1 MILLMLTNV
10 VETMAGKHPMDALRE
25 DGSGFYKGDEAVL
38 FLSGPNIT
46 GAASIQNLHIPTNQV
61 DEGFFANTRTAVF
74 SFSQNTLKYCCSCWT
89 YLIIFGWGMGMEV
102 FLSTFRDILSSLK
115 RFFSTG
121 SFLHLHL
128 REGYCV
134 NTRWPRC
141 HNHKKLAS
149 QTPRETVLAKKGGET
164 CFLEMDLAFDTCFLL
179 LAQKRSAEVVL
190 WQAFGIWQDVRTVY

>member
-74 SFSQNTLKYCCSCWT
+74 SFSQYTLKYCCTCWT
-89 YLIIFGWGMGMEV
+89 YLIIRIWLGNGHGGISVYIPRYFVLIEKV
-102 FLSTFRDILSSLK
+102 FFYWIFFAPAFEGRILCEHKMASLS
-115 RFFSTG
+115 
-121 SFLHLHL
+121 
-128 REGYCV
+128 
-134 NTRWPRC
+134 
-141 HNHKKLAS
+141 
-149 QTPRETVLAKKGGET
+149 
-164 CFLEMDLAFDTCFLL
+164 
-179 LAQKRSAEVVL
+179 
-190 WQAFGIWQDVRTVY
+190 